1 MPGPVRDLCAQ
12 DLPVGRGTQSGRV
25 EGVEED
31 GCRLGVRIPLPTG
44 GLEQALP
51 LCSSVLRESARGSG
65 AGGKRAVPVVRNQS
79 ISIPGVRDRHERSEQ
94 PTRLVILQGES
105 PCAVNYL

>member
-44 GLEQALP
+44 GLA
-51 LCSSVLRESARGSG
+51 ARGPHWGELQRSVPG
-65 AGGKRAVPVVRNQS
+65 AGRVRTTDDPVAPDCAARSGLWAGDGAGLVLKRTPASLRV
-79 ISIPGVRDRHERSEQ
+79 
-94 PTRLVILQGES
+94 
-105 PCAVNYL
+105 CA

>member
-1 MPGPVRDLCAQ
+1 MPGPVRDLRAQ

-51 LCSSVLRESARGSG
+51 LCSSLLRESARGSG
-65 AGGKRAVPVVRNQS
+65 AGAVSRRRASVMLYEEMRVGPS
-79 ISIPGVRDRHERSEQ
+79 
-94 PTRLVILQGES
+94 ES
-105 PCAVNYL
+105 PCRRRLQTARSCFSQKLRW